1 MASVTSWWNDARARP
16 ATRPRRRFYLAGSAG
31 GAGDRRH
38 GAGRL
43 PARRRQP
50 GLQQRRTAQRHD
62 GDLVGRKPPDPGAPD
77 PRVSRRG
84 QAALRLSPG
93 RFAAGVRRGSDGLR
107 PEKPGAP
114 HRQAGAAGGAMMRMR
129 INQRGGFTLIELLV
143 AISILAMVAVLGWRG
158 LDGIVRARV
167 ALTQQM
173 EVTRGMQLAFA
184 QMQSDCEHIP
194 VDGVLLGTRP
204 YLLFDKDKLTLV
216 RMVLLENEPTRLQ
229 VVSYRLRD
237 GVLLRRESAVTRN
250 MTDLDV
256 MWKAAT
262 SDADPAAPVAL
273 QAGITGMGVQN
284 WVGGQWQMIQAPLVG
299 GPAPSGS
306 AFGLQVVLQTRDL
319 AAPMIKTFLL
329 GGA

>member
-1 MASVTSWWNDARARP
+1 
-16 ATRPRRRFYLAGSAG
+16 
-31 GAGDRRH
+31 
-38 GAGRL
+38 
-43 PARRRQP
+43 
-50 GLQQRRTAQRHD
+50 
-62 GDLVGRKPPDPGAPD
+62 
-77 PRVSRRG
+77 
-84 QAALRLSPG
+84 
-93 RFAAGVRRGSDGLR
+93 
-107 PEKPGAP
+107 
-114 HRQAGAAGGAMMRMR
+114 MMR
-129 INQRGGFTLIELLV
+129 IQKPKGFTLIELLV

-204 YLLFDKDKLTLV
+204 YLLFDNDKLTLV

-229 VVSYRLRD
+229 VVSYRLRE

-250 MTDLDV
+250 MTELDV

-273 QAGITGMGVQN
+273 QAGITGIGVQN

-299 GPAPSGS
+299 GPAPPGS
-306 AFGLQVVLQTRDL
+306 AFGLQVVLQTKDL